1 MIQHSLQHGI
11 CPESAVAFAA
21 FAVLKVFLREDYD
34 GARYW
39 ANVVLEMEAKHQSI
53 NSSSMKLETHAPL
66 VLVRRVLLEKPKA
79 A

>member
-1 MIQHSLQHGI
+1 M

-21 FAVLKVFLREDYD
+21 FAMLKIFLREDYD

-39 ANVVLEMEAKHQSI
+39 ANMVLEMEAKHQSI
-53 NSSSMKLETHAPL
+53 NSSSMKLETYAPL
-66 VLVRRVLLEKPKA
+66 VLVRRELLEKPKA